1 MPRLETDR
9 LLLRPP
15 EFRDVPAIATWAG
28 DWDVAKNL
36 ASVPHPYRED
46 DAREFVARVAQRR
59 ALGEGHC
66 FAVTRKLDGVFMGT
80 CGLHL
85 EDGRFELG
93 YWLGK
98 PFWRQGY
105 ATEAAKKVVS
115 FAFRD
120 LKATSLWAGWFEDNP
135 ASGRVLQK
143 LGCRPDGAAPRASL
157 ARGREVTC
165 HRMTLTREEFG
176 RKKAPFDPSAGSGL
190 RVAETNPSC

>member
-1 MPRLETDR
+1 MPRLETER

-15 EFRDVPAIATWAG
+15 EFRDVPAIATWIG

-36 ASVPHPYRED
+36 ASVPHPYREE
-46 DAREFVARVAQRR
+46 DAREFVARSVEKLAH
-59 ALGEGHC
+59 GEGYC
-66 FAVTRKLDGVFMGT
+66 FAIERKLDNVFMGT

-85 EDGRFELG
+85 EDGLFELG

-115 FAFRD
+115 FAFRE
-120 LKATSLWAGWFEDNP
+120 LKATSLWAGWFCDNP

-143 LGCRPDGAAPRASL
+143 LGFRPDGAAPRGSL
-157 ARGREVTC
+157 ARGHEVTC
-165 HRMTLTREEFG
+165 HRTTLTREEFG
-176 RKKAPFDPSAGSGL
+176 RKRAA
-190 RVAETNPSC
+190 

>member
-36 ASVPHPYRED
+36 ACMPHPYREE
-46 DAREFVARVAQRR
+46 DAREFVARAVEKLAT
-59 ALGEGHC
+59 GEGYC
-66 FAVTRKLDGVFMGT
+66 FAIERKRDGVFMGA

-85 EDGRFELG
+85 KDGQFELG

-98 PFWRQGY
+98 PFWRMGY
-105 ATEAAKKVVS
+105 ATEAAKRVVS

-143 LGCRPDGAAPRASL
+143 LGCRPDGEAPRGSL
-157 ARGREVTC
+157 ARGSEVAC
-165 HRMTLTREEFG
+165 RLMTLTREDFG
-176 RKKAPFDPSAGSGL
+176 RKRAA
-190 RVAETNPSC
+190 